1 MDKLLLTLSAI
12 TTLSLNA
19 QIEYPGSA
27 AVNTGATEVVF
38 NYDIDKCNTEDIPD
52 VPTRVFRDA
61 SGTINLIASHFTNWR
76 MTGNDFSSLTKDCN
90 PIMSSHQ
97 SSNAGDFNNNEW
109 ISATYTADGKNIH
122 ALVHNEYVPCGNW
135 NNCWYNSITYASS
148 SDSGATFTHAS
159 APNHLVAASPYQS
172 PYPNTHSP
180 FGIFGGSN
188 IIEKDGYYY
197 KMLQLETYQ
206 AQQWGAGIMR
216 TNNLSDPASWRG
228 WDGTGFTV
236 QFVNPYTQSG
246 YTAADHVLE
255 PVSRDQIGK
264 MCASISYNS
273 YFGKYILVDFTVG
286 EVNGVLKYGFYYS
299 LSNDLIHWSTK
310 QFIMQ
315 VQPTWAVGGANYPS
329 LIDHNDVSRNFEV
342 TGQSCFLYYTKWN
355 SGTYDRDLVRVPIT
369 FSKKTVTSFVVNSS
383 GDLEDATPGDGI
395 CKTTSNLCSFR
406 AAIQESNARPT
417 YDGYDTV
424 ALPITFAITSG
435 ANAVKTI
442 KPASYL
448 PEMLYPTYIDGYT
461 QTGSSA
467 NTNNFNQGLNTTLN
481 ILLDAEDGGAHALAY
496 HCGNNTLKGM
506 AIINGNID
514 FLYEDGYS
522 KSKDENNIEGCYIG
536 VGADGMTAYWGAIN
550 INNQSHNNIGAN
562 SNASRNLIVG
572 GIILNKSN
580 YNEISNNYFGSDY
593 SGMASTGTGAHSIEI
608 NDSCSYN
615 NIGGSTS
622 TLRNLISGGNR
633 GVVIGGANTQYNEI
647 LGNYI
652 GIACDGISGLGNNSS
667 GITLNNSTHNNTIGA
682 LGAANVICDN
692 SSGEAGIWMED
703 TYSNTIQSNFIGTDA
718 TQTYALG
725 NGDIGN
731 FCGGIIMKGA
741 CHDNMIGGLN
751 SNEGN
756 VIACNNAHGIIA
768 FGDVGNG
775 NAFLS
780 NLFYANQE
788 MAIDLGADD
797 YPNGND
803 NQDGDSGPNDN
814 LNFPE
819 FNGAY
824 ASANDISI
832 TGTFN
837 SAPNGTYKIQYY
849 VNDSCDAMGNGEG
862 QILIGTET
870 ITTDGSGD
878 ATINKTLT
886 VTVNTGQYLSAL
898 ATDGNNSTSEFAA
911 CQIVDVA
918 TSVSSISKNTN
929 TLVFPTITKEQVYI
943 QSTQQFTYTLH
954 DEQGKLML
962 QGTSNASTFVLNIA
976 SLNDGIYFLKTQN
989 ESSIQQ
995 HKIIKQ

>member
-109 ISATYTADGKNIH
+109 ISATYTADGTNIH

-315 VQPTWAVGGANYPS
+315 VQQTWAVGGANYPS

-514 FLYEDGYS
+514 F
-522 KSKDENNIEGCYIG
+522 
-536 VGADGMTAYWGAIN
+536 
-550 INNQSHNNIGAN
+550 
-562 SNASRNLIVG
+562 
-572 GIILNKSN
+572 
-580 YNEISNNYFGSDY
+580 
-593 SGMASTGTGAHSIEI
+593 
-608 NDSCSYN
+608 
-615 NIGGSTS
+615 
-622 TLRNLISGGNR
+622 
-633 GVVIGGANTQYNEI
+633 
-647 LGNYI
+647 
-652 GIACDGISGLGNNSS
+652 
-667 GITLNNSTHNNTIGA
+667 
-682 LGAANVICDN
+682 
-692 SSGEAGIWMED
+692 
-703 TYSNTIQSNFIGTDA
+703 
-718 TQTYALG
+718 
-725 NGDIGN
+725 
-731 FCGGIIMKGA
+731 
-741 CHDNMIGGLN
+741 
-751 SNEGN
+751 
-756 VIACNNAHGIIA
+756 
-768 FGDVGNG
+768 
-775 NAFLS
+775 
-780 NLFYANQE
+780 
-788 MAIDLGADD
+788 
-797 YPNGND
+797 
-803 NQDGDSGPNDN
+803 
-814 LNFPE
+814 
-819 FNGAY
+819 
-824 ASANDISI
+824 
-832 TGTFN
+832 
-837 SAPNGTYKIQYY
+837 
-849 VNDSCDAMGNGEG
+849 
-862 QILIGTET
+862 
-870 ITTDGSGD
+870 
-878 ATINKTLT
+878 
-886 VTVNTGQYLSAL
+886 
-898 ATDGNNSTSEFAA
+898 
-911 CQIVDVA
+911 
-918 TSVSSISKNTN
+918 
-929 TLVFPTITKEQVYI
+929 
-943 QSTQQFTYTLH
+943 
-954 DEQGKLML
+954 
-962 QGTSNASTFVLNIA
+962 
-976 SLNDGIYFLKTQN
+976 
-989 ESSIQQ
+989 
-995 HKIIKQ
+995 

>member
-1 MDKLLLTLSAI
+1 MKQHLLTLAVI
-12 TTLSLNA
+12 TSLTVNA

-27 AVNTGATEVVF
+27 AVSAGALEVVF
-38 NYDIDKCNTEDIPD
+38 DYDIDKCNTEDIPD

-97 SSNAGDFNNNEW
+97 SSNASDFNNNEW
-109 ISATYTADGKNIH
+109 ISATYTLDGTNVH

-148 SDSGATFTHAS
+148 SDSGTTFTHDT

-172 PYPNTHSP
+172 PYPNSHSP

-197 KMLQLETYQ
+197 KILQLETYQ
-206 AQQWGAGIMR
+206 AQQWGAGLIR
-216 TNNLSDPASWRG
+216 TNDLSDPTSWRG
-228 WDGTGFTV
+228 WDGTAFTV

-264 MCASISYNS
+264 MCSSISYNS

-286 EVNGVLKYGFYYS
+286 EVNGVLKDGFYYS

-315 VQPTWAVGGANYPS
+315 VQQTWAAGGANYPS
-329 LIDHNDVSRNFEV
+329 LIDHNDLSRNFEI
-342 TGQSCFLYYTKWN
+342 TGQTCFLYYTKWN
-355 SGTYDRDLVRVPIT
+355 SGAYDRDLVRVPIT
-369 FSKKTVTSFVVNSS
+369 FSKKTVTSFAVNATTDA
-383 GDLEDATPGDGI
+383 GDATPGDGI
-395 CKTTSNLCSFR
+395 CKTTGNVCTLR
-406 AAIQESNARPT
+406 AALEESNARPT
-417 YDGYDTV
+417 YDGYDTI
-424 ALPITFAITSG
+424 ALPITFAIASE

-442 KPASYL
+442 KPATPL
-448 PEMLYPTYIDGYT
+448 PEMFYPSYIDGYT
-461 QTGSSA
+461 QSGSSA
-467 NTNNFNQGLNTTLN
+467 NTNNFNQGLNTTIN

-496 HCGNNTLKGM
+496 HCGSNTLTGM

-514 FLYEDGYS
+514 FLYEECYS
-522 KSKDENNIEGCYIG
+522 KSSDKNTIEGCYIG
-536 VGADGMTAYWGAIN
+536 VGTDGMTAYWGALN
-550 INNQSHNNIGAN
+550 INNQSNNNIGGS
-562 SNASRNLIVG
+562 SNASRNLIAG

-580 YNEISNNYFGSDY
+580 YNTITNNYFGSDY

-615 NIGGSTS
+615 TIGGASAS
-622 TLRNLISGGNR
+622 LRNLISGGNR
-633 GVVIGGANTQYNEI
+633 GVVISGANSQYNDV

-652 GIACDGISGLGNNSS
+652 GIACDGISGLGNNAS
-667 GITLNNSTHNNTIGA
+667 GITLNNSANNNTIGGV
-682 LGAANVICDN
+682 GAANVICDN
-692 SSGEAGIWMED
+692 SSDEAGIWMED
-703 TYSNTIQSNFIGTDA
+703 AYDNTIQSNFIGTDA

-751 SNEGN
+751 TNEGN
-756 VIACNNAHGIIA
+756 VIAFNNAHGLVT
-768 FGDVGNG
+768 FGDVGIG

-780 NLFYANQE
+780 NLFYGNQE

-814 LNFPE
+814 MNFPE
-819 FNGAY
+819 FTGAY
-824 ASANDISI
+824 ASANDIEI
-832 TGTFN
+832 TGAFN
-837 SAPNGTYKIQYY
+837 SVPNGTYKIQYY
-849 VNDSCDAMGNGEG
+849 VNDGCDPMGNGEG
-862 QILIGTET
+862 EILIGTET
-870 ITTDGSGD
+870 ITTNGSGN
-878 ATINKTLT
+878 ATISKTIS
-886 VTVNTGQYLSAL
+886 VKVNVGQYLSAL
-898 ATDGNNSTSEFAA
+898 ATNANNSTSEFAA
-911 CQIVDVA
+911 CQIVDLA
-918 TSVSSISKNTN
+918 TSVKTIANKAKVI
-929 TLVFPTITKEQVYI
+929 VFPTITKDEVNI
-943 QSTQQFTYTLH
+943 QSPETFIYSLY
-954 DEQGKLML
+954 DGQGKLMM
-962 QGTSNASTFVLNIA
+962 QGNSNTSNFMLNIS
-976 SLNDGIYFLKTQN
+976 SLDDGIYLLRTQN
-989 ESSIQQ
+989 ESAIQQ